1 MASRINAYFA
11 KRTKVVYRVRKMVG
25 MPRFLIP
32 LGIVAVGVIIYSL
45 IECLMTPKHQVR
57 AFPKVAWV
65 LLIIL
70 IPLVGALLWLFLGR
84 SRSRRGGAGGVQGG
98 RPPQPRRP
106 SSPDDD
112 AAFLRQLDVQRQQQ
126 ARKAELDRREA
137 ELKDWEKRAAEEAAE
152 SEKPDD
158 GTKSS

>member
-1 MASRINAYFA
+1 
-11 KRTKVVYRVRKMVG
+11 

-32 LGIVAVGVIIYSL
+32 LGIVAVGVIIYAF

-57 AFPKVAWV
+57 AFSKTAWV
-65 LLIIL
+65 LIIIL
-70 IPLVGALLWLFLGR
+70 VPLIGALLWLFLGR
-84 SRSRRGGAGGVQGG
+84 VRSRRNGGAPGG
-98 RPPQPRRP
+98 RPAVPRRP

-137 ELKDWEKRAAEEAAE
+137 ELRAREQQADGHAEQPE
-152 SEKPDD
+152 D
-158 GTKSS
+158 GGPASS

>member
-1 MASRINAYFA
+1 
-11 KRTKVVYRVRKMVG
+11 

-32 LGIVAVGVIIYSL
+32 LGIVAVGVIVYAL

-57 AFPKVAWV
+57 AFPKTAWV
-65 LLIIL
+65 LIVLLVPLI
-70 IPLVGALLWLFLGR
+70 GALLWLFLGR
-84 SRSRRGGAGGVQGG
+84 ARSRRNGGAAGG
-98 RPPQPRRP
+98 RPAAPRRP

-137 ELKDWEKRAAEEAAE
+137 ELKAREQQTDGHAEQPEDGGPAA
-152 SEKPDD
+152 S
-158 GTKSS
+158 

>member
-1 MASRINAYFA
+1 
-11 KRTKVVYRVRKMVG
+11 

-32 LGIVAVGVIIYSL
+32 LGIVAVGVIVYAL

-57 AFPKVAWV
+57 AFPKAAWV
-65 LLIIL
+65 LVILLVPLI
-70 IPLVGALLWLFLGR
+70 GALLWLFLGR
-84 SRSRRGGAGGVQGG
+84 VRSRRSGGSPGG
-98 RPPQPRRP
+98 RPAAPRRP

-137 ELKDWEKRAAEEAAE
+137 ELKAREQQSDGRA
-152 SEKPDD
+152 EKPDE
-158 GTKSS
+158 GPASA

>member
-1 MASRINAYFA
+1 
-11 KRTKVVYRVRKMVG
+11 

-32 LGIVAVGVIIYSL
+32 LGIVAVGVIIYAL

-57 AFPKVAWV
+57 AFPKAAWILIV
-65 LLIIL
+65 LLIPL
-70 IPLVGALLWLFLGR
+70 IGALLWLFLGR
-84 SRSRRGGAGGVQGG
+84 VRSRRNGGTPGG
-98 RPPQPRRP
+98 RPATPRRP

-137 ELKDWEKRAAEEAAE
+137 ELKAREQQKDGR
-152 SEKPDD
+152 SEQPED
-158 GTKSS
+158 GGPASS

>member
-1 MASRINAYFA
+1 
-11 KRTKVVYRVRKMVG
+11 

-32 LGIVAVGVIIYSL
+32 LGIVAVGVIVYAL

-57 AFPKVAWV
+57 AFPKAAWV
-65 LLIIL
+65 LVILLVPLI
-70 IPLVGALLWLFLGR
+70 GALLWLFLGR
-84 SRSRRGGAGGVQGG
+84 VRSRRNGGSPGG
-98 RPPQPRRP
+98 RPAAPRRP

-137 ELKDWEKRAAEEAAE
+137 ELKAREHQAGEK
-152 SEKPDD
+152 SEKPED
-158 GTKSS
+158 GGPAAS